1 MTQGETPVD
10 DASPAPARKGGALMI
25 AGVSVLASSLA
36 GAGMYF
42 LSPDFIQIG
51 KGAAPRQP
59 QHAAAE
65 KTEAHAK
72 KPAADKPKA
81 AKSHKQTSDK
91 AKADTAED
99 GSSKSGGEFRI
110 QGEIALYVPNDIVV
124 TVSPQGRVRYLKI
137 GLAVE
142 TTPESEAIFIERG
155 LRIRDILNA
164 YLRAVTLSSLEDPSA
179 MARLRAQI
187 ARRIAFV
194 VDPAPVNAVLIT
206 DFILS

>member
-1 MTQGETPVD
+1 
-10 DASPAPARKGGALMI
+10 
-25 AGVSVLASSLA
+25 
-36 GAGMYF
+36 MYF

-51 KGAAPRQP
+51 HGAGPP
-59 QHAAAE
+59 KSQHADAE
-65 KTEAHAK
+65 KIEVHTA

-81 AKSHKQTSDK
+81 TKSHKQTSEK
-91 AKADTAED
+91 AMEDRASD
-99 GSSKSGGEFRI
+99 GSSKSGGEFRM
-110 QGEIALYVPNDIVV
+110 QGEIGLYVPNDIVV
-124 TVSPQGRVRYLKI
+124 TISPQGRARYLKI

-142 TTPESEAIFIERG
+142 TTPESETIFIEQG

-164 YLRAVTLSSLEDPSA
+164 YLRAVTLSALEDPSA

-187 ARRIAFV
+187 ARRIALV